1 MKILLVGDACSR
13 SPTIIKFHNLHGAD
27 SKRVVGEI
35 ISYMGG
41 TSFLPFLGF
50 VRCASFDLSLA
61 FPFVFYVM
69 VLAIDFD
76 WKNPL
81 NYFSCIDFD
90 LLNFT
95 ILNITTFSNC
105 LSLLDLFNFYNLPF
119 NCCTMLDFE
128 CHQLL
133 SSFALKS
140 FQIFSILFASLL
152 LDAQCWIVRAIDY
165 FQISPCN
172 ATFFVFFFH
181 NFSLGLNLSFLN
193 SCDCQGITM

>member
-1 MKILLVGDACSR
+1 
-13 SPTIIKFHNLHGAD
+13 
-27 SKRVVGEI
+27 
-35 ISYMGG
+35 
-41 TSFLPFLGF
+41 
-50 VRCASFDLSLA
+50 
-61 FPFVFYVM
+61 
-69 VLAIDFD
+69 
-76 WKNPL
+76 
-81 NYFSCIDFD
+81 
-90 LLNFT
+90 
-95 ILNITTFSNC
+95 
-105 LSLLDLFNFYNLPF
+105 
-119 NCCTMLDFE
+119 MLDFE